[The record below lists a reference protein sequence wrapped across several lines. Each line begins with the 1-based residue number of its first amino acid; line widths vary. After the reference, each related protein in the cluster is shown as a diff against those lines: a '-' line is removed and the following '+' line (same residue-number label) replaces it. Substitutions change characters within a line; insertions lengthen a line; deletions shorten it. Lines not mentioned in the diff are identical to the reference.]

1 MYLNKWDDSYPYIC
15 FFMVSIQNCRFNPQI
30 SNPTFEIN
38 PRWCHLVLFWTCT
51 SLTFLKCM
59 LVAVDG
65 QYNSGGSSAQNW
77 GFRVVPV
84 INLENGLNPKL
95 NEKFKFLSKILDSW
109 VCTIQTHPLLYS
121 IVSYIYNIHLVH
133 IVCST

>member
-1 MYLNKWDDSYPYIC
+1 
-15 FFMVSIQNCRFNPQI
+15 
-30 SNPTFEIN
+30 
-38 PRWCHLVLFWTCT
+38 
-51 SLTFLKCM
+51 M

-77 GFRVVPV
+77 GFRVVPL